1 MNSARL
7 FRFLTILALPLALVG
22 QAGAGNSDPDPD
34 FDRLDG
40 KGKSRRRVDVIEWEG
55 NLEIHVYPGGGLRG
69 LALKLDDRDKDRKV
83 MVIGYRFDT
92 QPDQQLIRRAIL
104 SVPFYQGFKVFR
116 DPSSG
121 AEYDKVVI
129 SNSTLGKPLLA
140 YKTEPEPSQLYPEGH
155 PLNQP
160 TEDKK
165 STTVATGPTSES
177 GDPGLKPF
185 EVISPLR
192 DPESLAQ
199 SPDAERKPAEAPRPI
214 LETDPEQEGT
224 IRPFKW

>member
-1 MNSARL
+1 MHSARL
-7 FRFLTILALPLALVG
+7 FRFLMSLALPFCLAS
-22 QAGAGNSDPDPD
+22 QAGAVNSDPDPD

-92 QPDQQLIRRAIL
+92 QPQKQLIRRAIL
-104 SVPFYQGFKVFR
+104 SVPFHPGFKVFR
-116 DPSSG
+116 DPASG
-121 AEYDKVVI
+121 AEYDKIVI

-140 YKTEPEPSQLYPEGH
+140 YKTEPEPAQLYPEGH
-155 PLNQP
+155 PLNQTP
-160 TEDKK
+160 EDKNP
-165 STTVATGPTSES
+165 TAVAAAEAPES
-177 GDPGLKPF
+177 GDSGLKPF

-192 DPESLAQ
+192 EPETFVPA
-199 SPDAERKPAEAPRPI
+199 PDAGRKPAQAPRTV
-214 LETDPEQEGT
+214 LETDLEQEGT